1 MTSAGPTA
9 QTNCVT
15 ERCALA
21 RAGEVTMG
29 RSGYVD
35 MTTTSATGGDRW
47 TSTNPSPLENADG
60 PTITGTS
67 AAGVVSIGEQFQF
80 PMPGNG

>member
-1 MTSAGPTA
+1 MTSAGPST

-21 RAGEVTMG
+21 PASEVTLG

-35 MTTTSATGGDRW
+35 MTTTGANGGDGW
-47 TSTNPSPLENADG
+47 TSTNPSRLENADG
-60 PTITGTS
+60 STITGTS
-67 AAGVVSIGEQFQF
+67 AADVVSIGEQFPF